1 MPGTSVVTQLPNV
14 VDGRALEVRVTGS
27 DPEANAE
34 YCRGMDD
41 SGRENPIFCEV
52 FVRNDVAA
60 VTLAVSLT
68 SEKRD

>member
-1 MPGTSVVTQLPNV
+1 MPGTTVVTPLPNV
-14 VDGRALEVRVTGS
+14 VDGRALEVRVTSS
-27 DPEANAE
+27 DPEANTE

-41 SGRENPIFCEV
+41 SGRENPTFREV

>member
-1 MPGTSVVTQLPNV
+1 M
-14 VDGRALEVRVTGS
+14 TGS

-41 SGRENPIFCEV
+41 SGRENSTFCEV